1 MSYEEF
7 NLEQISSDFGL
18 AIEENVELFADIQEV
33 QLDEFFLKY
42 LHNNIPLA
50 VAIST
55 EKAKSEMIIAPI
67 LIEFRRMLNN
77 QISLFS
83 GVKFNVDNT
92 RGLNGFCDFLISRS
106 RQQSFIKSPVMA
118 IVEAKNDN
126 IKSGYAQCMAEMI
139 AAQIFNEREGKEFE
153 NIFGVVTN
161 GNQWKF
167 LKLNKDTIYIDLN
180 DYYIIS
186 PEKIMGILISMVK
199 PESTLSTF
207 LWSLSSYFLNP
218 IIKNLD

>member
-7 NLEQISSDFGL
+7 NLEQISSNFGL

-33 QLDEFFLKY
+33 QLDEFFLRY

-67 LIEFRRMLNN
+67 LIELRRMLNN

-83 GVKFNVDNT
+83 GVKFNVDST

-106 RQQSFIKSPVMA
+106 RQQSFIKSPVVA

-139 AAQIFNEREGKEFE
+139 AAKIFNEREGKEFE

-199 PESTLSTF
+199 PESINSVQV
-207 LWSLSSYFLNP
+207 NG
-218 IIKNLD
+218 

>member
-18 AIEENVELFADIQEV
+18 AIEEDVELFADIQEV
-33 QLDEFFLKY
+33 QLDEFFLRY

-55 EKAKSEMIIAPI
+55 EKAKSEMILAPI
-67 LIEFRRMLNN
+67 LIELRRMLNN

-83 GVKFNVDNT
+83 GVKFNVDST

-106 RQQSFIKSPVMA
+106 RQQSFIKSPVVA

-139 AAQIFNEREGKEFE
+139 AAQIFNEREGKELE
-153 NIFGVVTN
+153 SIFGVVTN

-167 LKLNKDTIYIDLN
+167 LKLNKDVIYIDLN

-199 PESTLSTF
+199 PESINSVQV
-207 LWSLSSYFLNP
+207 NG
-218 IIKNLD
+218 

>member
-199 PESTLSTF
+199 PESIDSVQV
-207 LWSLSSYFLNP
+207 NG
-218 IIKNLD
+218 

>member
-7 NLEQISSDFGL
+7 TLEQIISNFGL
-18 AIEENVELFADIQEV
+18 AIEENIELFTDTPEV

-50 VAIST
+50 VAIGT

-67 LIEFRRMLNN
+67 LIEMRRILKN

-83 GVKFNVDNT
+83 GVKFNVDT
-92 RGLNGFCDFLISRS
+92 SRGLNGFCDFLISLS
-106 RQQSFIKSPVMA
+106 RQQSFIKSPVVA

-139 AAQIFNEREGKEFE
+139 AAKIFNEREGQELKF
-153 NIFGVVTN
+153 IFGVVTN

-167 LKLNKDTIYIDLN
+167 LKLEQDVIYLDLN
-180 DYYIIS
+180 DYYIVS
-186 PEKIMGILISMVK
+186 PDKIIGILIAM
-199 PESTLSTF
+199 
-207 LWSLSSYFLNP
+207 
-218 IIKNLD
+218 IKQEALL

>member
-7 NLEQISSDFGL
+7 TLEQINSDFGL
-18 AIEENVELFADIQEV
+18 TIEENIDLFTDNPDV
-33 QLDEFFLKY
+33 QLDDYFLRY

-50 VAIST
+50 VAIAT

-67 LIEFRRMLNN
+67 LIELRRMLNN

-92 RGLNGFCDFLISRS
+92 RGLNGFCDFLVSRS
-106 RQQSFIKSPVMA
+106 RQQTFIKSPVIA

-126 IKSGYAQCMAEMI
+126 LKNGYAQCMAEMV
-139 AAQIFNEREGKEFE
+139 AARIFNERDGKEME
-153 NIFGVVTN
+153 NLFGVVTN

-167 LKLNKDTIYIDLN
+167 LKLNEDVIYIDRS
-180 DYYIIS
+180 DYYIIN
-186 PEKIMGILISMVK
+186 PENIMTILISIVK
-199 PESTLSTF
+199 PESTPSVREA
-207 LWSLSSYFLNP
+207 
-218 IIKNLD
+218 

>member
-7 NLEQISSDFGL
+7 TLEQINSDFL
-18 AIEENVELFADIQEV
+18 LTIEENIELFADTPEV
-33 QLDEFFLKY
+33 QLDEFFLRY

-50 VAIST
+50 VAIGT

-67 LIEFRRMLNN
+67 LIEMRRILKN

-106 RQQSFIKSPVMA
+106 RQQSFIKSPVVA

-126 IKSGYAQCMAEMI
+126 IKSGYGQCMAEMI
-139 AAQIFNEREGKEFE
+139 AARIFNERESQEIE
-153 NIFGVVTN
+153 SIFGVVTN

-167 LKLNKDTIYIDLN
+167 LKLSKDMIYIDLS
-180 DYYIIS
+180 DYYIIN
-186 PEKIMGILISMVK
+186 PNKITGILINMVK
-199 PESTLSTF
+199 PEAINGVQVDIDKWTQ
-207 LWSLSSYFLNP
+207 
-218 IIKNLD
+218 

>member
-18 AIEENVELFADIQEV
+18 VIEENIELFADIQEV
-33 QLDEFFLKY
+33 QLDEFFLRY

-55 EKAKSEMIIAPI
+55 EKAKSEMILAPI
-67 LIEFRRMLNN
+67 LIELRRMLNN

-83 GVKFNVDNT
+83 GVKFNVDST

-106 RQQSFIKSPVMA
+106 RQQSFIKSPVVA

-139 AAQIFNEREGKEFE
+139 AAKIFNEREGKEVE
-153 NIFGVVTN
+153 SIFGVVTN

-186 PEKIMGILISMVK
+186 PDKIMGILISMVK
-199 PESTLSTF
+199 PESVNSMQLSG
-207 LWSLSSYFLNP
+207 
-218 IIKNLD
+218 

>member
-7 NLEQISSDFGL
+7 NLEQISSDFDL
-18 AIEENVELFADIQEV
+18 EIEENVELFADIQEV
-33 QLDEFFLKY
+33 KLDEFFLRY

-55 EKAKSEMIIAPI
+55 EKAKSEMILAPI
-67 LIEFRRMLNN
+67 LIELRRMLNN

-83 GVKFNVDNT
+83 GVKFNVDSS
-92 RGLNGFCDFLISRS
+92 RGLNSFCDFLISRS
-106 RQQSFIKSPVMA
+106 RQQSFIKSPGVA

-139 AAQIFNEREGKEFE
+139 AAKIFNERGGKEFE
-153 NIFGVVTN
+153 SIFGVVTN

-167 LKLNKDTIYIDLN
+167 LKLNEDRIYIDLN
-180 DYYIIS
+180 NYYIIS

-199 PESTLSTF
+199 PESINSVQV
-207 LWSLSSYFLNP
+207 NG
-218 IIKNLD
+218 

>member
-18 AIEENVELFADIQEV
+18 AIEEDFELFADIQEV
-33 QLDEFFLKY
+33 QLDEFFLRY

-55 EKAKSEMIIAPI
+55 EKAKSEMILAPI
-67 LIEFRRMLNN
+67 LIELRRMLNN

-83 GVKFNVDNT
+83 GVKFNVDST

-106 RQQSFIKSPVMA
+106 RQQSFIKSPVVA

-139 AAQIFNEREGKEFE
+139 AAQIFNEREGKELE
-153 NIFGVVTN
+153 SIFGVVTN

-199 PESTLSTF
+199 PEF
-207 LWSLSSYFLNP
+207 GEA
-218 IIKNLD
+218 

>member
-18 AIEENVELFADIQEV
+18 AIEEDFELFADIQEV
-33 QLDEFFLKY
+33 QLDEFFLRY

-55 EKAKSEMIIAPI
+55 EKAKSEMILAPI
-67 LIEFRRMLNN
+67 LIELRRMLNN

-83 GVKFNVDNT
+83 GVKFNVDST

-106 RQQSFIKSPVMA
+106 RQQSFIKSPVVA

-139 AAQIFNEREGKEFE
+139 AAQIFNEREGKELE
-153 NIFGVVTN
+153 SIFGVVTN

-199 PESTLSTF
+199 PESIDSVQV
-207 LWSLSSYFLNP
+207 NG
-218 IIKNLD
+218 

>member
-18 AIEENVELFADIQEV
+18 IIEENVELFADIQEV
-33 QLDEFFLKY
+33 QLEEFFLRY

-55 EKAKSEMIIAPI
+55 EKAKSEMILAPI
-67 LIEFRRMLNN
+67 LIELRRMLNN

-83 GVKFNVDNT
+83 GVKFNVDST

-106 RQQSFIKSPVMA
+106 RQQSFIKSPVVA

-139 AAQIFNEREGKEFE
+139 AAQIFNEREGKEVE

-167 LKLNKDTIYIDLN
+167 LKLNKDVIYIDLN

-199 PESTLSTF
+199 PESINSRQV
-207 LWSLSSYFLNP
+207 NG
-218 IIKNLD
+218 

>member
-7 NLEQISSDFGL
+7 NLEQINSDFGL

-33 QLDEFFLKY
+33 QLDEFFLRY

-55 EKAKSEMIIAPI
+55 EKAKSEMILAPI
-67 LIEFRRMLNN
+67 LIELRRMLNN

-83 GVKFNVDNT
+83 GVKFNVDST

-106 RQQSFIKSPVMA
+106 RQQSFIKSPVVA

-139 AAQIFNEREGKEFE
+139 AAQIFNEREGKEVE

-199 PESTLSTF
+199 PEF
-207 LWSLSSYFLNP
+207 GEA
-218 IIKNLD
+218 

>member
-7 NLEQISSDFGL
+7 NLEQISSNFGL

-33 QLDEFFLKY
+33 QLDEFFLRY

-67 LIEFRRMLNN
+67 LIELRRMLNN

-83 GVKFNVDNT
+83 GVKFNVDST

-106 RQQSFIKSPVMA
+106 RQQSFIKSPVVA
-118 IVEAKNDN
+118 IVEPKNDN

-139 AAQIFNEREGKEFE
+139 AAKIFNEREGKEFE

-186 PEKIMGILISMVK
+186 SEKIMGILISMVK
-199 PESTLSTF
+199 PESINSVQV
-207 LWSLSSYFLNP
+207 NG
-218 IIKNLD
+218 

>member
-7 NLEQISSDFGL
+7 TLEQINADFGL
-18 AIEENVELFADIQEV
+18 AIEEGVELFIDIEEV
-33 QLDEFFLKY
+33 QLDEFILKY

-50 VAIST
+50 VAIGT

-67 LIEFRRMLNN
+67 LIEMRRLLEN

-83 GVKFNVDNT
+83 GVKFNVDII

-106 RQQSFIKSPVMA
+106 RQQSFIKSPVVA

-126 IKSGYAQCMAEMI
+126 LKSGYAQCMAEMV
-139 AAQIFNEREGKEFE
+139 AARIFNEREGKEIH
-153 NIFGVVTN
+153 NIFGAVTN

-167 LKLNKDTIYIDLN
+167 LKLTNDVVYIDLS
-180 DYYIIS
+180 DYYIINAA
-186 PEKIMGILISMVK
+186 KIMGILISMVK
-199 PESTLSTF
+199 PES
-207 LWSLSSYFLNP
+207 P
-218 IIKNLD
+218 INLI

>member
-18 AIEENVELFADIQEV
+18 EIEENVELFADIQEV
-33 QLDEFFLKY
+33 QLDEFFLRY

-55 EKAKSEMIIAPI
+55 EKAKSEMILAPI
-67 LIEFRRMLNN
+67 LIELRRMLNN

-83 GVKFNVDNT
+83 GVKFNVDST

-106 RQQSFIKSPVMA
+106 RQQSFIKSPVVA

-139 AAQIFNEREGKEFE
+139 AAQIFNEREGQEFE
-153 NIFGVVTN
+153 SIFGVVTN

-199 PESTLSTF
+199 PESINSVQV
-207 LWSLSSYFLNP
+207 
-218 IIKNLD
+218 KG

>member
-33 QLDEFFLKY
+33 QLDEFFLRY

-55 EKAKSEMIIAPI
+55 EKAKSEMILAPI
-67 LIEFRRMLNN
+67 LIELRRMLNN

-83 GVKFNVDNT
+83 GVKFNVDST

-106 RQQSFIKSPVMA
+106 RQQSFIKSPVVA

-139 AAQIFNEREGKEFE
+139 AAKIFNEREGKEFE
-153 NIFGVVTN
+153 SIFGVVTN

-167 LKLNKDTIYIDLN
+167 LKFNKDEIYIDLN

-199 PESTLSTF
+199 PESI
-207 LWSLSSYFLNP
+207 N
-218 IIKNLD
+218 IVRR

>member
-18 AIEENVELFADIQEV
+18 EIEENVELFADIQEV
-33 QLDEFFLKY
+33 QLDEFFLRY

-55 EKAKSEMIIAPI
+55 EKAKSEMILAPI
-67 LIEFRRMLNN
+67 LIELRRMLNN

-83 GVKFNVDNT
+83 GVKFNVDST

-106 RQQSFIKSPVMA
+106 RQQSFIKSPVVA

-139 AAQIFNEREGKEFE
+139 AAKIFNEREGKEIE
-153 NIFGVVTN
+153 SIFGVVTN

-167 LKLNKDTIYIDLN
+167 LKLNKDSIYIDLN

-199 PESTLSTF
+199 PESIN
-207 LWSLSSYFLNP
+207 SLQVNG
-218 IIKNLD
+218 

>member
-1 MSYEEF
+1 
-7 NLEQISSDFGL
+7 
-18 AIEENVELFADIQEV
+18 VV
-33 QLDEFFLKY
+33 
-42 LHNNIPLA
+42 
-50 VAIST
+50 
-55 EKAKSEMIIAPI
+55 
-67 LIEFRRMLNN
+67 
-77 QISLFS
+77 
-83 GVKFNVDNT
+83 
-92 RGLNGFCDFLISRS
+92 
-106 RQQSFIKSPVMA
+106 A

-139 AAQIFNEREGKEFE
+139 AAQIFNEREGKEVE

-199 PESTLSTF
+199 PESINSMQV
-207 LWSLSSYFLNP
+207 NG
-218 IIKNLD
+218 

>member
-18 AIEENVELFADIQEV
+18 AIEENFELFADIQEV
-33 QLDEFFLKY
+33 QLDEFFLRY

-55 EKAKSEMIIAPI
+55 EKAKSEMILAPI
-67 LIEFRRMLNN
+67 LIELRRMLNN

-83 GVKFNVDNT
+83 GVKFNVDST

-106 RQQSFIKSPVMA
+106 RQQSFIKSPVVA

-139 AAQIFNEREGKEFE
+139 AAKIFNEREDKEFE
-153 NIFGVVTN
+153 SIFGVVTN

-167 LKLNKDTIYIDLN
+167 LKLNKEVIYIDLN

-199 PESTLSTF
+199 PESINSVQV
-207 LWSLSSYFLNP
+207 NG
-218 IIKNLD
+218 

>member
-18 AIEENVELFADIQEV
+18 AIEEDFELFADIQEV
-33 QLDEFFLKY
+33 QLDEFFLRY

-55 EKAKSEMIIAPI
+55 EKAKSEMILAPI
-67 LIEFRRMLNN
+67 LIELRRMLNN

-83 GVKFNVDNT
+83 GVKFNVDST

-106 RQQSFIKSPVMA
+106 RQQSFIKSPVVA

-139 AAQIFNEREGKEFE
+139 AAQIFNEREGKELE
-153 NIFGVVTN
+153 SIFGVVTN

-167 LKLNKDTIYIDLN
+167 LKLNKDVIYIDLN

-199 PESTLSTF
+199 PESINSVQV
-207 LWSLSSYFLNP
+207 NG
-218 IIKNLD
+218 

>member
-7 NLEQISSDFGL
+7 NLEQINSDFGL

-33 QLDEFFLKY
+33 QLDEFFLRY

-55 EKAKSEMIIAPI
+55 EKAKSEMILAPI
-67 LIEFRRMLNN
+67 LIELRRMLNN

-83 GVKFNVDNT
+83 GVKFNVDST

-106 RQQSFIKSPVMA
+106 RQQSFIKSPVVA

-139 AAQIFNEREGKEFE
+139 AAQIFNEREGKEVE

-199 PESTLSTF
+199 PESINSMQV
-207 LWSLSSYFLNP
+207 NG
-218 IIKNLD
+218 

>member
-7 NLEQISSDFGL
+7 TLEQINSDFL
-18 AIEENVELFADIQEV
+18 LTIEENIELFADTPEV
-33 QLDEFFLKY
+33 QLDEFFLRY

-50 VAIST
+50 VAIGT

-67 LIEFRRMLNN
+67 LIEMRRILKN

-106 RQQSFIKSPVMA
+106 RQQSFIKSPVVA

-126 IKSGYAQCMAEMI
+126 IKSGYGQCMAEMI
-139 AAQIFNEREGKEFE
+139 AARIFNERESQEIE
-153 NIFGVVTN
+153 SIFGVVTN

-167 LKLNKDTIYIDLN
+167 LKLSKDMIYIDLS
-180 DYYIIS
+180 DYYIIN
-186 PEKIMGILISMVK
+186 PNKITGILINMVK
-199 PESTLSTF
+199 PEAI
-207 LWSLSSYFLNP
+207 NGVQVD
-218 IIKNLD
+218 IDK

>member
-7 NLEQISSDFGL
+7 TLEQINSDFL
-18 AIEENVELFADIQEV
+18 LTIEENIELFADTPEV
-33 QLDEFFLKY
+33 QLDEFFLRY

-50 VAIST
+50 VSIGT

-67 LIEFRRMLNN
+67 LIEMRRILKN

-106 RQQSFIKSPVMA
+106 RQQSFIKSPVVA

-126 IKSGYAQCMAEMI
+126 IKSGYGQCMAEMI
-139 AAQIFNEREGKEFE
+139 AARIFNERESQEIE
-153 NIFGVVTN
+153 SIFGVVTN

-167 LKLNKDTIYIDLN
+167 LKLSKDMIYIDLS
-180 DYYIIS
+180 DYYIIN
-186 PEKIMGILISMVK
+186 PNKITGILINMVK
-199 PESTLSTF
+199 PEAINGVQVIDKWTQ
-207 LWSLSSYFLNP
+207 
-218 IIKNLD
+218 